1 MSNNDKILENYK
13 VNHKIYSSLEGM
25 TCSLLSTLLS
35 SQSLHIHSI
44 SSRTKSLDSLHG
56 KINRIGK
63 SYSSINDITDI
74 VGIRITTYF
83 SDELDKVS
91 QLISSE
97 FTVDESNSI
106 DKRKSLEPDR
116 FGYMSL
122 HLVVSY
128 KEDRIRLPEY
138 VSFSGIKFEIQIR
151 SILQHAWAEIEHDIG
166 YKSTIEVPEKLKRK
180 FSRLSGLLE
189 LADEEFVSIKN
200 AINNYIEVLPEQLSE
215 RPNDVT
221 LDMNS
226 LKIFITTSPDIIK
239 IEGDMATV
247 FNCPLRAPDRD
258 SDDLILS
265 QSLTFLAMMD
275 IKTIEQLKNEYSITS
290 KYIIPFLSL
299 WLVKDGSKPDYPDI
313 ARGISLLYLTYI
325 NIAIKQNRSLALNI
339 LASAPFDNV
348 NMYRSSYHL
357 TPASNRCLVYAT
369 LVLTS
374 F

>member
-1 MSNNDKILENYK
+1 MTNHENIIVSYRT
-13 VNHKIYSSLEGM
+13 NHTIYSSLEGM

-44 SSRTKSLDSLHG
+44 SSRTKSIESLSG

-63 SYSSINDITDI
+63 SYKSIDDITDI

-97 FTVDESNSI
+97 FSVDEENSI
-106 DKRKSLEPDR
+106 DKRKSLAPDR

-128 KEDRIRLPEY
+128 KEDRIKLPEY
-138 VSFSGIKFEIQIR
+138 SKFSGVKFEIQIR

-200 AINNYIEVLPEQLSE
+200 SISHYIEALPDRLSE
-215 RPNDVT
+215 RPKDVT
-221 LDMNS
+221 LDINS
-226 LKIFITTSPDIIK
+226 LKLFITTTPEVIK
-239 IEGDMATV
+239 LEEDMAKV
-247 FNCPLRAPDRD
+247 FNCSLRS

-265 QSLTFLAMMD
+265 QSLTLLAIMN
-275 IKTIEQLKNEYSITS
+275 IKTIDELKRKYDDLS
-290 KYIIPFLSL
+290 KYIIPFLKV
-299 WLVKDGSKPDYPDI
+299 WLVKDGVSPDYDDVS
-313 ARGISLLYLTYI
+313 RGISLLYLTYL
-325 NIAIKQNRSLALNI
+325 NISITQDNNLALSV
-339 LASAPFDNV
+339 LRSAPFSDV
-348 NMYRSSYHL
+348 DSLYIDI
-357 TPASNRCLVYAT
+357 VAT
-369 LVLTS
+369 WNELNNTTKKS
-374 F
+374 

>member
-1 MSNNDKILENYK
+1 MSNNENILENYK

-63 SYSSINDITDI
+63 SYNSINDITDI

-138 VSFSGIKFEIQIR
+138 ISFSGIKFEIQIR

-166 YKSTIEVPEKLKRK
+166 YKSTIEVPERLKRK

-189 LADEEFVSIKN
+189 LADEEFVSIKS

-221 LDMNS
+221 LDINS
-226 LKIFITTSPDIIK
+226 LKMFITTSPDIIK
-239 IEGDMATV
+239 IEEDMATV
-247 FNCPLRAPDRD
+247 FNCPLREP
-258 SDDLILS
+258 DDLILS

-275 IKTIEQLKNEYSITS
+275 IKTIEELKGEYSRSS
-290 KYIIPFLSL
+290 KYIIPFLNL
-299 WLVKDGSKPDYPDI
+299 WLVKDGSKFDYPNI
-313 ARGISLLYLTYI
+313 SRGISLLYLTYI
-325 NIAIKQNRSLALNI
+325 NMAIKQDHSLALNI
-339 LASAPFDNV
+339 LKSAPFDNIDKLYDDIISIWGEI
-348 NMYRSSYHL
+348 NP
-357 TPASNRCLVYAT
+357 T
-369 LVLTS
+369 
-374 F
+374 